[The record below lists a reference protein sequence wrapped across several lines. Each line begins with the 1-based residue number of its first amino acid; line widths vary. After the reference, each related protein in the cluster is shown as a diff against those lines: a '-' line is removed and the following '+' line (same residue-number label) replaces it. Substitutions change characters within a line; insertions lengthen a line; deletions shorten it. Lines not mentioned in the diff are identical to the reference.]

1 MRRRAGERVA
11 RSGPR
16 AGGVRRRVLAA
27 LVAAAAALLV
37 VAAAALAI
45 TTQIGPLKVSATGE
59 FEPRAFPAHGTLP
72 TTFTST
78 VHIRALNGKA
88 PPALKS
94 LTFEFDKHG
103 RINFKGKPTCSA
115 AQLEGATVSQAR
127 SRCAGALVG
136 TGVGKARVEV
146 PGKEPFLMTSPI
158 SIFNAPPRDGEATMI
173 AHAWET
179 APSPGALLSEF
190 SVERISHG
198 RYGYRTEVTLP
209 PIAGGDGVATLAE
222 ASFGR
227 TYSRGG
233 HKVGYVEAECSGG
246 RLQVYGRVSFVDGS
260 HLQSLLSSPCHNE
273 G

>member
-1 MRRRAGERVA
+1 MRRR
-11 RSGPR
+11 
-16 AGGVRRRVLAA
+16 LAVA
-27 LVAAAAALLV
+27 LVAGTAILLIC
-37 VAAAALAI
+37 AAAALAI
-45 TTQIGPLKVSATGE
+45 TTQIGTLKVSATAE

-72 TTFTST
+72 TTFSSL
-78 VHIRALNGKA
+78 VRIRSLNAKP

-103 RINFKGKPTCSA
+103 RINFSGVPTCTM
-115 AQLEGATVSQAR
+115 AQLEGATPSQAR

-136 TGVGKARVEV
+136 TGVGKARVEL
-146 PGKEPFLMTSPI
+146 PGKEAFTMTSPI
-158 SIFNAPPRDGEATMI
+158 SIFNAPPQGGKATMI

-179 APSPGALLSEF
+179 VPSPQALLTEF
-190 SVERISHG
+190 SIEKINHG
-198 RYGYRTEVTLP
+198 RYGYRTEIALP

-227 TYSRGG
+227 TFKRGG
-233 HKVGYVEAECSGG
+233 REVGYVEAECSGG
-246 RLQVYGRVSFVDGS
+246 RLQVYGRISFVDGS